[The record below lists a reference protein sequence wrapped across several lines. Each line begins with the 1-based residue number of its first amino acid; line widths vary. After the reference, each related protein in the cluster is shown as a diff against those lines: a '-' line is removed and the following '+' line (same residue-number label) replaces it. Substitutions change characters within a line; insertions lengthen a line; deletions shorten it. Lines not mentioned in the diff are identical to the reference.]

1 MAATTQELDDDVDS
15 AEPYAEQQKF
25 MGLDKR
31 FYGFVS
37 GSGAGKTFAG
47 VYRLWL
53 NADWWNP
60 DVMGA
65 IIVPDKSQF
74 TDNIKPIMQDFGLI
88 GAGGTDGLWEYK
100 SVYTDEPGL
109 HTHKDQRIL
118 ILSAD
123 NQRQIGRIKG
133 KNLGYWWM
141 DEEAEIPPRAREIA
155 EQRLRVGDYPNG
167 FITTTPD
174 GYNHTYDFFEGDIE
188 TRKYQHERATI
199 YEADDRL
206 AVVGVP
212 AEANPV
218 IRDEDIA
225 AMRESLPDPIVQ
237 QEIEGQFIQI
247 GGGIYQREMF
257 QWVEPDSIKP
267 HLQPVIG
274 VDPAAT
280 ADSQAA
286 QDRDSDFWGV
296 TVGYPHPS
304 QGEIYIA
311 DTIQRRG
318 MTLGEGA
325 TFVEAVANQCENPKL
340 AVEANAAQQYLVDE
354 LVDRGLNVTPVN
366 TTTKKEDKIID
377 LSIPVSNGTVKFV
390 DWEEDRFQ
398 ELHQQMLAWP
408 ESNHD
413 DMIDSLSLVI
423 NNSDIHTSDSI
434 FGGSYRDKDLWG

>member
-1 MAATTQELDDDVDS
+1 MAMSEIKPF
-15 AEPYAEQQKF
+15 EPQ
-25 MGLDKR
+25 KR
-31 FYGFVS
+31 FIDPKDKAKRYYGYVS
-37 GSGAGKTFAG
+37 GVGAGKTFAG
-47 VYRLWL
+47 IVRTIH
-53 NADWWNP
+53 NMRDWN
-60 DVMGA
+60 VGEMGA
-65 IIVPDKSQF
+65 IIAPTRQMIVNVIIPEMRELGLFDE
-74 TDNIKPIMQDFGLI
+74 PIG
-88 GAGGTDGLWEYK
+88 WEYK
-100 SVYTDEPGL
+100 SAYSDEPGI
-109 HTHKDQRIL
+109 HTDDGSRAL
-118 ILSAD
+118 LLSAD
-123 NQRQIGRIKG
+123 NKKTVERLRGL
-133 KNLGYWWM
+133 NLAWVWI
-141 DEEAEIPPRAREIA
+141 DERTAVPERAQEIA
-155 EQRLRVGDYPNG
+155 MQRLRVGDYRNLYV
-167 FITTTPD
+167 TTTPKGRD
-174 GYNHTYDFFEGDIE
+174 DVYDFFVGAVEAEKEELEHGTVYE
-188 TRKYQHERATI
+188 TQ
-199 YEADDRL
+199 DRL

-212 AEANPV
+212 TDANPHTP
-218 IRDEDIA
+218 DDYKA
-225 AMRESLPDPIVQ
+225 AMEADIPEEIRQ
-237 QEIEGQFIQI
+237 QEVEGLFVEV
-247 GGGIYQREMF
+247 GGGVFQREMF
-257 QWVEPDSIKP
+257 QWVEPNAVKD

-390 DWEEDRFQ
+390 NWEEDRFQ

-434 FGGSYRDKDLWG
+434 FGGSYKESDLW